1 MLQNLWEW
9 LLSRVFGEGM
19 ASGVAVRGTEFL
31 GKEISQAVHREDQE
45 VTRVRLRAGE
55 SYTVVA
61 RPPATRRERKLA
73 KSERSLNRKFEALN
87 RPTKSQ
93 LRSARRLSRAQRRMG
108 PATPLSKRG
117 RKRAQKEAALGRRF
131 DQKMRPSKQQLKVA
145 RELTATKNQLDA
157 SRAVSLQLA
166 RRKNRIRRRRTKVTV
181 YD

>member
-1 MLQNLWEW
+1 MLSQLWES

-19 ASGVAVRGTEFL
+19 VSGIAVRGTEFL
-31 GKEISQAVHREDQE
+31 GTEITKAIHQEDQE

-55 SYTVVA
+55 RYTVVA

-73 KSERSLNRKFEALN
+73 KSQRGLDRRFAAIT
-87 RPTKSQ
+87 RPKKSQ
-93 LRSARRLSRAQRRMG
+93 LRAARKLSRVQRRMG
-108 PATPLSKRG
+108 TTPPATKRG
-117 RKRAQKEAALGRRF
+117 LKRARKEAALGRRF

-145 RELTATKNQLDA
+145 RELTATTQQLES
-157 SRAVSLQLA
+157 SRAISLQLA